1 MFYRKTFFWLSLLL
15 IVIILSCSTSK
26 KGILNKEY
34 HALTSKYNVIFNGKE
49 AFSVGE
55 EILLEAF
62 EENFYDYI
70 PVEPIS
76 LRGEDIDQTTIV
88 PGFDRAEEKAV
99 KAIQKHSINIKN
111 IQYNREIEKAYLLLG
126 KARYFDRRFFP
137 ALEAFNFLLETG
149 ASWSNFLDAK
159 IWREKTNIRLKN
171 YELAIE
177 NLRPLARKLISKN
190 KYFSIANATVADAFM
205 KLKKEDSTLYYIKRA
220 AKNESKKMLKARYL
234 FLTGQLFESIKE
246 KDSAQWAYKQIIDLN
261 RKAPRKFFVQA
272 LLKQN
277 LLDTSLAYSYHIESL
292 EKMLKNYEND
302 PYEHFIY
309 RALAE
314 LYFKQKKDSIGLSYL
329 EKSLESVSLD
339 SYTKIEN
346 LKFLADHHLKKGN
359 YVVSGGFLD
368 KLLSIYE
375 KNSTQYKR
383 AKRKRENLN
392 EVISYEK
399 TAQNTDSIIKLALLD
414 KDEQFIYFE
423 NYINLKRQKEI
434 QKLKEAEESANSQSI
449 NRLKT
454 AFYFYNPNQLLK
466 GRQNF
471 LTVWGD
477 RPNLDNW
484 RSSEAI
490 LTPKEFAIQDKKKSD
505 NFFVI
510 QETPESYVSLVP
522 SKKEEID
529 SLILLNQQSYLQLG
543 MIYKEKFNDFDLAQ
557 NRLKKALNLNP
568 PEGIASQALYHLY
581 RMAEKDSIL
590 IAETYRINLLNNY
603 PDTPFAILLTDPK
616 NYDLS
621 KIKTPE
627 LLYEKVLKLF
637 ENQKFSETLKE
648 IELLTVISSGSRIEP
663 KINLLKAHT
672 IGRLEGISSWK
683 KALKS
688 VASDYSA
695 FEEGIE
701 AKNLIDKI
709 ESLQNL
715 DDNSVIYKNYKWI
728 FPFES
733 SNNKAIDTFYSQ
745 IKRETSIYNKSLSV
759 SKDNYNEDYVFIV
772 IHGIRDLNEIEVL
785 KNRIEFDQEKLVN
798 FDNFVTL
805 ASQYREYIK
814 NKTWKTN

>member
-1 MFYRKTFFWLSLLL
+1 MFYRKTFFWLSLFL

-490 LTPKEFAIQDKKKSD
+490 LAPKEFTIQDKKKSD
-505 NFFVI
+505 NFFII
-510 QETPESYVSLVP
+510 QETPESYVSLIP
-522 SKKEEID
+522 NKKEEID

-568 PEGIASQALYHLY
+568 PNGIASQALYHLY

-637 ENQKFSETLKE
+637 EDQKFSETLKE

-683 KALKS
+683 KALNS
-688 VASDYSA
+688 VASKYSA

>member
-1 MFYRKTFFWLSLLL
+1 MFYRKTFFWLSLFI

-466 GRQNF
+466 GRQTF

-510 QETPESYVSLVP
+510 QETPESYVSLIP

-568 PEGIASQALYHLY
+568 PNGIASQALYHLY

-637 ENQKFSETLKE
+637 EDQKFSETLKE

-683 KALKS
+683 KALNS

-785 KNRIEFDQEKLVN
+785 KNRIEFDQENLVN

>member
-1 MFYRKTFFWLSLLL
+1 M
-15 IVIILSCSTSK
+15 
-26 KGILNKEY
+26 
-34 HALTSKYNVIFNGKE
+34 
-49 AFSVGE
+49 
-55 EILLEAF
+55 
-62 EENFYDYI
+62 
-70 PVEPIS
+70 
-76 LRGEDIDQTTIV
+76 
-88 PGFDRAEEKAV
+88 
-99 KAIQKHSINIKN
+99 
-111 IQYNREIEKAYLLLG
+111 
-126 KARYFDRRFFP
+126 
-137 ALEAFNFLLETG
+137 
-149 ASWSNFLDAK
+149 
-159 IWREKTNIRLKN
+159 
-171 YELAIE
+171 
-177 NLRPLARKLISKN
+177 
-190 KYFSIANATVADAFM
+190 
-205 KLKKEDSTLYYIKRA
+205 
-220 AKNESKKMLKARYL
+220 
-234 FLTGQLFESIKE
+234 
-246 KDSAQWAYKQIIDLN
+246 
-261 RKAPRKFFVQA
+261 
-272 LLKQN
+272 
-277 LLDTSLAYSYHIESL
+277 
-292 EKMLKNYEND
+292 
-302 PYEHFIY
+302 
-309 RALAE
+309 AE
-314 LYFKQKKDSIGLSYL
+314 LYFKQKKDSIGLIYL

-346 LKFLADHHLKKGN
+346 LKFLADYHLKKGN

-375 KNSTQYKR
+375 KSSTQYKR

-392 EVISYEK
+392 EVILYEK

-466 GRQNF
+466 GRQTF

-490 LTPKEFAIQDKKKSD
+490 LAPKEFAIQDKKKSD

-568 PEGIASQALYHLY
+568 PKGIASQALYHLY

-603 PDTPFAILLTDPK
+603 SDTPFAILLTDPK

-637 ENQKFSETLKE
+637 EDQKFSETLKE

-683 KALKS
+683 KALNS
-688 VASDYSA
+688 VASKYSA